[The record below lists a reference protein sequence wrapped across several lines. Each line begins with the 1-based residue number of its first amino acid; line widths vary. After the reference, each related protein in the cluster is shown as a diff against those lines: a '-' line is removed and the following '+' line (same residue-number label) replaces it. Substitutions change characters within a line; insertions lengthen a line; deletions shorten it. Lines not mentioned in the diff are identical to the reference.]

1 MRTIVLS
8 GSKVAL
14 AAMTEAD
21 QLSFQQWLSGNEE
34 LRTLIDDHRIPTMED
49 QMNWYK
55 RVQKPDRRFFSLVTI
70 PKEILIGNAGF
81 VDIEEEKKSAVLR
94 ITIGNPEFVGKG
106 LGSEAVKLLTTYA
119 FTQTKWN
126 QLSLNV
132 ISTNVRAIRTYEGA
146 GFTKKNEHLHNG
158 KTILTMTLDCPDL

>member
-21 QLSFQQWLSGNEE
+21 QPFFQEWLSGNEE

-55 RVQKPDRRFFSLVTI
+55 RVQQPDRRFFSLVTI

-81 VDIEEEKKSAVLR
+81 VEIDEEKKSAVLR
-94 ITIGNPEFVGKG
+94 ITIGNPEFLGKG
-106 LGSEAVKLLTTYA
+106 LGSEAMQLLIRYA
-119 FTQTKWN
+119 FSKTPWTH
-126 QLSLNV
+126 LSLNV

-146 GFTKKNEHLHNG
+146 GFSKTNEHLHNG
-158 KTILTMTLDCPDL
+158 KTILTMTLDRPIA